1 MVVGVP
7 GRKTTGSSGPA
18 PGTLRTFNK
27 HQMDFAK
34 IYLAMQKGHKVCK
47 INVLKKWDPAYK
59 LLTLNM
65 ETRQLFLTKLEQTAV
80 RRPHTNSIRRLAP
93 LQHICD
99 KHCAP
104 GEMRSTFFIIFLI
117 SCQEHCLS
125 IHLKPLMSSK
135 PTLLDLRHVREVQTL
150 DYKLSAIQ
158 IGDKWK
164 RDREIQ
170 NFDPLKILVISYGTQ
185 FTLKEWTLLC
195 ICDPIESSEACRLW
209 NEGVHNL
216 MLDTRDRFSSSHT
229 ARIERFIA
237 KHFYNLVTPGSE
249 FVARKHMKPFVQTSL
264 QYKVSSRQLQ
274 EVTEDQMNLLQ
285 FSKATRNFIHSHPVR
300 PNAIFSGSPRIT
312 NIFSC
317 SCRDGTTIT
326 FVSFMRFLENMQR
339 DEMISNRA
347 RVVDFLRS
355 CDGRALPF
363 CYGGKFLFCSYLEIG
378 TQESGFQF
386 CDFLFS
392 RENSIWDSMNEK
404 VIQDMTRPLSHYWIA
419 SSHNTYVSDWRP
431 AAFRVFTG
439 LICTSSSHGLPLHR
453 VLIGK
458 GVKGVEIVGIN
469 QCTLLTTAQFDVLL
483 AVDCWDGQRKPNSQE
498 YPVILSI
505 EDNCSVPAQR
515 LLAQE
520 IKEILGD
527 DLLTQPINASET
539 ELPSPAALKKKIIL
553 KHKKLPIESEDLAT
567 FVSASTD
574 EFQDTDI
581 LARECIKKGVLSLM
595 DSVRHEWSSHVFV
608 LFPDRL
614 CYLLQTCDDTSMK
627 DDTISMIG
635 DDDREVTLLLL
646 IIAESDE
653 GLAGFGVRPE
663 EQHITEE
670 WFHGHCERDEAKERI
685 LQHKDKGN
693 GLFMVRDSNLFIG
706 DYSLTILHDGKV
718 HHVRI
723 KTRIIDK
730 EKKYYF
736 MDNKVCDTL
745 YELVSYYTRH
755 YLTTPTFKMVLTTP
769 CPQPQP
775 HLDQPWFSATA
786 DKEKAEAL
794 LSQVPEDGAFLL
806 RYSSSDKSVF
816 VLSIR
821 VDGEIWHY
829 RLKRDGRIFV
839 VNQTV
844 FENLNQ
850 IVEYYRSREFVR
862 GISLRFPVNE
872 NEITTIPAHIE
883 IARGS
888 YQELSQLE
896 EKVRYLHWFS
906 ATADKEKAEA
916 LLSQVPEDGAFLL
929 RYSSSDK
936 SVFVL
941 SIRVDG
947 EIWHYRLKRDGR
959 IFVVNQTVFEN
970 LNQIVEYYRSREFV
984 RGISLRFPVNENE
997 ITTIPAH
1004 IEIARGSY
1012 QELSQLEEK
1021 VMARALRPYRGTGDD
1036 DLSFPANAII
1046 TVMARALRPYRGTGD
1061 DDLSFPAN
1069 AIITVLRKEEA
1080 LWTGYTEKHLKKS
1093 SHEKRGLS

>member
-7 GRKTTGSSGPA
+7 GRKTTVSSGPS
-18 PGTLRTFNK
+18 PGTLRNYNK
-27 HQMDFAK
+27 HHEIDFAK

-65 ETRQLFLTKLEQTAV
+65 ETRQLFLNKLEQTAV
-80 RRPHTNSIRRLAP
+80 R
-93 LQHICD
+93 
-99 KHCAP
+99 
-104 GEMRSTFFIIFLI
+104 
-117 SCQEHCLS
+117 
-125 IHLKPLMSSK
+125 SK
-135 PTLLDLRHVREVQTL
+135 PTVLDLRHVREVQTL

-185 FTLKEWTLLC
+185 FTLKEWTLL
-195 ICDPIESSEACRLW
+195 S
-209 NEGVHNL
+209 
-216 MLDTRDRFSSSHT
+216 
-229 ARIERFIA
+229 
-237 KHFYNLVTPGSE
+237 
-249 FVARKHMKPFVQTSL
+249 Q
-264 QYKVSSRQLQ
+264 
-274 EVTEDQMNLLQ
+274 
-285 FSKATRNFIHSHPVR
+285 
-300 PNAIFSGSPRIT
+300 
-312 NIFSC
+312 
-317 SCRDGTTIT
+317 
-326 FVSFMRFLENMQR
+326 
-339 DEMISNRA
+339 
-347 RVVDFLRS
+347 
-355 CDGRALPF
+355 
-363 CYGGKFLFCSYLEIG
+363 LEI
-378 TQESGFQF
+378 TDVKNSEI
-386 CDFLFS
+386 S
-392 RENSIWDSMNEK
+392 R
-404 VIQDMTRPLSHYWIA
+404 
-419 SSHNTYVSDWRP
+419 
-431 AAFRVFTG
+431 
-439 LICTSSSHGLPLHR
+439 
-453 VLIGK
+453 
-458 GVKGVEIVGIN
+458 
-469 QCTLLTTAQFDVLL
+469 
-483 AVDCWDGQRKPNSQE
+483 

-520 IKEILGD
+520 IREILGD
-527 DLLTQPINASET
+527 DLLTQPINPAET

-581 LARECIKKGVLSLM
+581 LARECIKKGVLSLL
-595 DSVRHEWSSHVFV
+595 DSVRHEWSSHVFI

-614 CYLLQTCDDTSMK
+614 CYLLDTCDDSSAK
-627 DDTISMIG
+627 EDTISMMG
-635 DDDREVTLLLL
+635 DDDRE
-646 IIAESDE
+646 EDS
-653 GLAGFGVRPE
+653 LAGFGVRPE

-775 HLDQPWFSATA
+775 HLNQPWFSKTA
-786 DKEKAEAL
+786 NKEKAEAL

-850 IVEYYRSREFVR
+850 IVEYYRTREFVR
-862 GISLRFPVNE
+862 GIPLRFPVNE
-872 NEITTIPAHIE
+872 NDMSAIPAHLE
-883 IARGS
+883 IAQGS

-896 EKVRYLHWFS
+896 EKVL
-906 ATADKEKAEA
+906 
-916 LLSQVPEDGAFLL
+916 
-929 RYSSSDK
+929 
-936 SVFVL
+936 
-941 SIRVDG
+941 
-947 EIWHYRLKRDGR
+947 
-959 IFVVNQTVFEN
+959 
-970 LNQIVEYYRSREFV
+970 
-984 RGISLRFPVNENE
+984 
-997 ITTIPAH
+997 
-1004 IEIARGSY
+1004 
-1012 QELSQLEEK
+1012 
-1021 VMARALRPYRGTGDD
+1021 
-1036 DLSFPANAII
+1036 
-1046 TVMARALRPYRGTGD
+1046 ARALRPYRGTGD

-1080 LWTGYTEKHLKKS
+1080 LWTGRYGSSVGWFPASYVQEILPEKTTTTGVASSYNTIELAGTVIERVTDGEKQHVIKISHSAQQWSGQHWLLAARSVEEADDWQNQLWDLTRSVNNKISVLRTKEKSARIAAELSNLVVSYVYCQAVPFDPTHVQTGSFYEMCSFVENKLDKLLEKGLITFNIRQLSRVYPHGSRITSANYNPVPMWNASCHMVALNYQTGDKPMQLNQGKFMGNGRCGYVLKPEYMLDENFDPSRAGSVTTSCAVRLTVQVIAGRHLSRRDKHKGICS
-1093 SHEKRGLS
+1093 PFVEVEVIGLPCDEKTFKTRTIASNGLNPMWNQTAVFDVTCPEVALLRFYVEDGDFVGPKTDPFIGQAVFPLDCIRCGE